1 MDFVRNENWWLYFPL
16 ILWIS
21 GIFYLSSNKG
31 SISNTSRFISPI
43 FHFLFPRANE
53 FQLKKYHHYLR
64 KLCHFFGYGILAVF
78 ASLVFYDSSVNLLA
92 KYWQI
97 FAIGTVV
104 IIASA
109 DEIKQSFYDSRDGS
123 VYDVM
128 IDSFGGL
135 TMILLFW
142 GLVKL

>member
-1 MDFVRNENWWLYFPL
+1 MDFLTNEILWLLPL
-16 ILWIS
+16 IFWIS

-31 SISNTSRFISPI
+31 SVSNTSRFVSPI

-53 FQLKKYHHYLR
+53 QQLKKYHHYLR
-64 KLCHFFGYGILAVF
+64 KLCHFFGYGILAIF
-78 ASLVFYDSSVNLLA
+78 ASLAFYNNSTINLLA

-97 FAIGTVV
+97 LAFGTVV
-104 IIASA
+104 FIASA

-123 VYDVM
+123 VYDVV
-128 IDSFGGL
+128 IDSLGGL

-142 GLVKL
+142 GLVKM